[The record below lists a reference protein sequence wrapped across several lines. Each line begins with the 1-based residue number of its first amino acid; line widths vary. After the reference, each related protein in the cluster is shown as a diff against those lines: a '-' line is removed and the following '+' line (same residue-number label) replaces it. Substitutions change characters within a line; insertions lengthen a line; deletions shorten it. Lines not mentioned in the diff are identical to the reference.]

1 MTWYVYIILCTDS
14 TLYTG
19 ITTDINKRWVKHC
32 QQKGAKYFRGR
43 EPQNFVY
50 IETDHTR
57 STASKRE
64 LAIKKMKRAGKIQL
78 ILSESNNI
86 NKVIIHNKS

>member
-1 MTWYVYIILCTDS
+1 MTWYVYIILCTDN

-19 ITTDINKRWVKHC
+19 ITTDINKRWLKHC

-43 EPQNFVY
+43 EPQNVVY
-50 IETDHTR
+50 IETGHTR

-64 LAIKKMKRAGKIQL
+64 FVIKKMKRVDKIQL
-78 ILSESNNI
+78 IRSESNDLT
-86 NKVIIHNKS
+86 KVLIHTL